1 MTHQPQPG
9 KQPVV
14 QLGAG
19 AEFDAIRQ
27 MLARWGPRAVGIGDD
42 SAVIQLPRGD
52 QLVAS
57 VDSFVEGRHFER
69 GWITSRDLGY
79 RAVSAALS
87 DLSAMAAQPLGI
99 LVAMTIPES
108 WRRNLMDLA
117 DGIADAVDVA
127 DTTIRGGNITGG
139 RDLSIT
145 TTVLGSAF
153 APLSRAGARVGHGVY
168 VTGQLGGP
176 GAALRLLLAGES
188 AGEHHDRFVHPVPR
202 LAEARWLAAAGASA
216 AIDISDGLMADA
228 GHLAAASGVRIS
240 IDARQVPRVHGA
252 DARQALSSGEEY
264 ELLVASPVSFDIAAF
279 TERFG
284 LPLTR
289 IGSVT
294 EGEPG
299 TVHVQGARV
308 AKASGYDHFSR

>member
-1 MTHQPQPG
+1 MTPDPE
-9 KQPVV
+9 PAAPPIV

-42 SAVIQLPRGD
+42 AAVIKLPRGD
-52 QLVAS
+52 ALVTS

-87 DLSAMAAQPLGI
+87 DLAAMAARPLGI
-99 LVAMTIPES
+99 LVALTVPES
-108 WRRNLMDLA
+108 WRGNLMDLA

-139 RDLSIT
+139 TDLSIT

-153 APLSRAGARVGHGVY
+153 APLTRTGARVGHGVY

-188 AGEHHDRFVHPVPR
+188 AGEHHHRFVHPVPR
-202 LAEARWLAAAGASA
+202 LGEGRWLAAAGASA
-216 AIDISDGLMADA
+216 AIDISDGLLADA

-240 IDARQVPRVHGA
+240 IDARNVPRVHGA
-252 DARQALSSGEEY
+252 DARLALTSGEEY
-264 ELLVASPVSFDIAAF
+264 ELLLTAPTALDAGAFAA
-279 TERFG
+279 RFG
-284 LPLTR
+284 VPLTR
-289 IGSVT
+289 IGSVV